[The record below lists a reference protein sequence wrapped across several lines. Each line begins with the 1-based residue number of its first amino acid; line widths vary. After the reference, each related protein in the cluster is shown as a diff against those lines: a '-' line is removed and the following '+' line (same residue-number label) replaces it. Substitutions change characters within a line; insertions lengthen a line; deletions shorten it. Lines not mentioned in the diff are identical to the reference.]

1 MDDILNQ
8 AIGNLQKHNEL
19 EAAKATIN
27 RATDTIGCLQ
37 VQLDDQAKE
46 IKRLEERV
54 AALDKAC
61 STLREAGDDLWYC
74 LRHRK
79 EDPADA
85 IEEWTEVRDV

>member
-1 MDDILNQ
+1 MNPMDDILNQ
-8 AIGNLQKHNEL
+8 AINNLQKHNEL
-19 EAAKATIN
+19 EAAKAT
-27 RATDTIGCLQ
+27 
-37 VQLDDQAKE
+37 

-74 LRHRK
+74 LRHRN